1 MYILNLPD
9 QYLEKS
15 MSIQRFDFAKEKE
28 YNLQKKN
35 QDTAISNSDF
45 FLTQQK
51 YGIEISLS
59 HLIFSTSL
67 RLATWV

>member
-45 FLTQQK
+45 FFNTKNRELK
-51 YGIEISLS
+51 YPRVI
-59 HLIFSTSL
+59 
-67 RLATWV
+67 